1 MHFYIL
7 GVADRGTEGK
17 CVCSRGEMRALEQQ
31 LRRPGTDRL
40 TCSRAGGKGTHTL
53 KHSQAHHSGRVGHSR
68 GGPLSPGCDVAA
80 VLLYLLQQLA
90 DLPAVIGHFAFL
102 QEGFQLWSGGVQ
114 EGRKKKE
121 GGRKKKKEEKK
132 N

>member
-1 MHFYIL
+1 
-7 GVADRGTEGK
+7 
-17 CVCSRGEMRALEQQ
+17 MRALEQQ
-31 LRRPGTDRL
+31 PRRQAQLL
-40 TCSRAGGKGTHTL
+40 TGGRAPT
-53 KHSQAHHSGRVGHSR
+53 HSQTHHGGRVGHSK